1 MILTF
6 GKYKGQHVENIEDD
20 YKLWLYNQN
29 ISDLELRKY
38 LEDNIETIKFRIEN
52 NKHHK
57 NIRNY

>member
-1 MILTF
+1 MIITF

-29 ISDLELRKY
+29 IRDSEIKKY
-38 LEDNIETIKFRIEN
+38 LEDNIEIIKFRIEE

-57 NIRNY
+57 NIRRN